1 MGTTKALIIIS
12 SAILICIAVLV
23 KTKFN
28 NEKELKD
35 FNNNVKNYEEDNL

>member
-1 MGTTKALIIIS
+1 MGMTKALIIIS
-12 SAILICIAVLV
+12 STILICIVILV